1 MATEKKKRRL
11 TGSSG
16 GSNKTKLNNTQ
27 GSVDARENET
37 TLDHLNPVL
46 FKREDKNVRFAYDH
60 IKQEDTDS
68 DDEVGNGHHVYAK
81 TNHGWHGE

>member
-1 MATEKKKRRL
+1 MATVKKKRRL

-16 GSNKTKLNNTQ
+16 GGDKNKSNNTQ
-27 GSVDARENET
+27 GSVDACRNET
-37 TLDHLNPVL
+37 TPDHLNCVL
-46 FKREDKNVRFAYDH
+46 FKREDRTVRFAYDH

-81 TNHGWHGE
+81 TNHGWHSK